1 MAITKVKSH
10 DDFIEKIKDT
20 ETAYLLVYK
29 SGSEQSDCAYSNM
42 LNVASKIEDIDIFSV
57 DVNEVKD
64 IHAKYSITSA
74 PSLLEFNKGVYSNV
88 VKGCHDTNFYKS
100 LFENVVYVAKAK
112 KEGKKINNVIV
123 YTSPTCSWC
132 TTLKNY
138 LRTNNIRYREVDVSK
153 NQKDAEAMVR
163 KSGQQGVPQ
172 TEINGTMVVGFN
184 TVKINKLL
192 GIENNG

>member
-1 MAITKVKSH
+1 MAITKVESY
-10 DDFIEKIKDT
+10 DDFIDKIKDK
-20 ETAYLLVYK
+20 ETAYLFVYK
-29 SGSEQSDCAYSNM
+29 SGSEKSECAHGNM
-42 LNVASKIEDIDIFSV
+42 LSVASTMEDIDIFTV
-57 DVNEVKD
+57 DVNNVKD
-64 IHAKYSITSA
+64 IHTKYSIKSA

-112 KEGKKINNVIV
+112 KEGRKINNVIV

-138 LRTNNIRYREVDVSK
+138 LRTNNIRYREIDVSK
-153 NQKDAEAMVR
+153 NQKDAEAMIR

-172 TEINGTMVVGFN
+172 TEINGTMVVGFD
-184 TVKINKLL
+184 TVKLNRLL
-192 GIENNG
+192 GIEANR